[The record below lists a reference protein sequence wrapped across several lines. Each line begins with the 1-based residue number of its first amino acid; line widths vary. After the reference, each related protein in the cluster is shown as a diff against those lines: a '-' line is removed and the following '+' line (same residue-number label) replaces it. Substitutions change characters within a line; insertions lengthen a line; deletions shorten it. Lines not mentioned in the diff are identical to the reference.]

1 MTTETETTESTTTD
15 TVRAWVGCLGCYNN
29 GDLVGSW
36 LDADDCGDL
45 VAAGLARFMEYDH
58 EYSSGVFC
66 TRCGSDEF
74 WIFDHEGL
82 PAAVLS
88 GECSPCQFAEVATA
102 WELVDDPDMVAAYLG
117 NMGETVTAEN
127 LAKLAESA
135 AEAYTGYATVIEY
148 AESYLEDSGL
158 LAEVPETLRYYI
170 DVEAFARDL
179 ELGGDVS
186 EVDGYV
192 FRNC

>member
-1 MTTETETTESTTTD
+1 MKTIRTESTTD
-15 TVRAWVGCLGCYNN
+15 ADVRAWVGCLGCYND

-45 VAAGLARFMEYDH
+45 VAAGLAIIARDEDDNRG
-58 EYSSGVFC
+58 ELC
-66 TRCGSDEF
+66 PRCGSEEF
-74 WIFDHEGL
+74 WVMDHEGL

-88 GECSPCQFAEVATA
+88 GECSPSQFHELATV
-102 WELVDDPDMVAAYLG
+102 WETIDSPEMVAAYLG

-135 AEAYTGYATVIEY
+135 ADAYTGYETVIEY
-148 AESYLEDSGL
+148 AEALIEDSG
-158 LAEVPETLRYYI
+158 ARDEVPEFLRYYI
-170 DVEAFARDL
+170 DVAAFARDL

-186 EVDGYV
+186 KVDGYV

>member
-1 MTTETETTESTTTD
+1 VKTIRTESTTD
-15 TVRAWVGCLGCYNN
+15 ADVRAWVGCLGCYND

-36 LDADDCGDL
+36 LAADDCGDL
-45 VAAGLARFMEYDH
+45 VAAGLART
-58 EYSSGVFC
+58 GVYYNGTPAEFC

-74 WIFDHEGL
+74 NVFDHEGL

-88 GECSPCQFAEVATA
+88 GECSPSQFHELATA
-102 WELVDDPDMVAAYLG
+102 WEAVESPEMVAAYLG

-135 AEAYTGYATVIEY
+135 EECFTGCSTVSEY
-148 AESYLEDSGL
+148 AENYLEDSGL

-170 DVEAFARDL
+170 DVAAFARDL
-179 ELGGDVS
+179 ELGGDVF
-186 EVDGYV
+186 ECDGFV
-192 FRNC
+192 FRNY